1 MNERKNN
8 IRAKRA
14 AKAIEAYDDNPNEL
28 LETKIIDLIADLLHL
43 ARFYVDEG
51 AESVL
56 RMAKSHFD
64 EEVAGNE

>member
-1 MNERKNN
+1 MDERENN
-8 IRAKRA
+8 IRADRA

-56 RMAKSHFD
+56 RTAKQYFD
-64 EEVAGNE
+64 EEAANND